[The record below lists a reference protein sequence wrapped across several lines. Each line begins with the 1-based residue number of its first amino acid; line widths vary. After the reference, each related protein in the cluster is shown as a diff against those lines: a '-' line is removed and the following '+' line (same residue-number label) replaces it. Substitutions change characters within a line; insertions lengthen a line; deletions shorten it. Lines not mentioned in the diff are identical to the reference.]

1 MHYSLG
7 VLIMDDLKD
16 SILNSVKKLLG
27 IQSEDISF
35 DVDIIIN
42 INAAIYVLYQ
52 IGVLKSVYT
61 VESAENT
68 YYDMFGIKLPEE
80 PEEEEPPILI
90 PPILQP
96 KPEEPTEPEES
107 FELPAIAK
115 EISAVKMYLFYKTRL
130 GFDSP
135 SNGALLETI
144 KAQIAEL
151 EWRLNVSV
159 DPAYN
164 FEKGENEDDTT

>member
-1 MHYSLG
+1 
-7 VLIMDDLKD
+7 MDDLKD

-27 IQSEDISF
+27 IQPDDISF
-35 DVDIIIN
+35 DVDIIVN

-52 IGVLKSVYT
+52 IGVLKTVYT

-68 YYDMFGIKLPEE
+68 YYDMFGIELPEE
-80 PEEEEPPILI
+80 PEEEEQPPILL
-90 PPILQP
+90 PPVLQP
-96 KPEEPTEPEES
+96 KPEKPSEPEEP
-107 FELPAIAK
+107 FELPPIAK

-130 GFDSP
+130 GFDPP
-135 SNGALLETI
+135 SNGAILETI

-159 DPAYN
+159 DPAYT